1 MKHPSL
7 LKSLLVTVLL
17 APVLVAPVAA
27 EQVSAEDLVANW
39 DFYGKGV
46 RKVERNMFYMK
57 EDNGSSGVM
66 IVSPG
71 NYGENFVLTYE
82 IMPMTA
88 ASVLVVLM
96 SASDDGTGQSLT
108 LPNDYDGNAGP
119 WVRDI
124 DNYFFA
130 YHNASHNVTPFINR
144 FPATGRLAEYP
155 ENIFEV
161 GKFAEVEI
169 HRKGGKLEISV
180 NGELILKAEDP
191 KPLGPG
197 HLAFRIRGL
206 SEEPAACLIR
216 NVSIES
222 R

>member
-1 MKHPSL
+1 MKHSRL
-7 LKSLLVTVLL
+7 LKSLLVVVML
-17 APVLVAPVAA
+17 APILAVPVAA
-27 EQVSAEDLVANW
+27 EQVSAEDLVSNW
-39 DFYGKGV
+39 NFYGKGL
-46 RKVERNMFYMK
+46 RKEERNMFYMK
-57 EDNGSSGVM
+57 EDYGSSGVM
-66 IVSPG
+66 IVSPET
-71 NYGENFVLTYE
+71 YGENFVLTYE

-96 SASDDGTGQSLT
+96 SASDDGDGKSLT
-108 LPNDYDGNAGP
+108 LPEDFDGNAGP
-119 WVRDI
+119 WVREI

-130 YHNASHNVTPFINR
+130 YNNASHNVTPFINR
-144 FPATGRLAEYP
+144 FPAMGRLAEYP

-180 NGELILKAEDP
+180 NGKLILQAEDRE
-191 KPLGPG
+191 PLGPG

-216 NVSIES
+216 NVAIES